1 MNLKKQV
8 IEFLLLALLMT
19 GCSSGKSDASEQ
31 TEAAANVS
39 TEVAVT
45 ESSVETAESDSVSD
59 KPCGV
64 YSRIEKMEHYEGN
77 DLFELECFFS
87 FNEDGTGLAR
97 FEVASPIEWDEKNI
111 YLESTT
117 GDIEET
123 LEYKL
128 EGDVLKIKGEYDWVD
143 YTKKPGDD
151 PVQNGDLSKFAGVYM
166 ATDESNS
173 ANGHGKTLGDL
184 HFSWGGELSGSE
196 YFPQTWPSKVT
207 KNEDGSYLC
216 EYDDYDFEYIIYP
229 KGLLDEK
236 EAGNPELKDKVYI
249 RAIIKKDDD
258 VKEEV
263 YYRYAAFKAVSISG
277 TWQMAS
283 ITPTEDG
290 SMEPEYYVQFTDSE
304 INYGHMKD
312 GEFELDHSDKISNI
326 KEVLE
331 GVYKVQAESE
341 KGVKYTYQTSESDK
355 DTLEYYET
363 WDEADFSNTYSAGAS
378 LSRTK

>member
-1 MNLKKQV
+1 MKKQIV
-8 IEFLLLALLMT
+8 GCMVLALLMT
-19 GCSSGKSDASEQ
+19 GCSSGKSDVSEQ

-64 YSRIEKMEHYEGN
+64 YSRIEKRENYEG
-77 DLFELECFFS
+77 FEHHEREFIYS
-87 FNEDGTGLAR
+87 FNEDGTGMAR
-97 FEVASPIEWDEKNI
+97 CDVDFPIKWDDKNI
-111 YLESTT
+111 YWGGQFDDEPV
-117 GDIEET
+117 
-123 LEYKL
+123 EYKL
-128 EGDVLKIKGEYDWVD
+128 EGDILKVNGDGE

-151 PVQNGDLSKFAGVYM
+151 LVLNGDLSKFAGVYM
-166 ATDESNS
+166 TTDESNS

-249 RAIIKKDDD
+249 RAIIKKDGD

-283 ITPTEDG
+283 ITPMEDG

>member
-1 MNLKKQV
+1 MKKKIIGCIV
-8 IEFLLLALLMT
+8 MALMMT
-19 GCSSGKSDASEQ
+19 GCASGNSGATDAVES
-31 TEAAANVS
+31 VS
-39 TEVAVT
+39 TEEVGAAS
-45 ESSVETAESDSVSD
+45 EASSETAESDSVSG
-59 KPCGV
+59 KPSGV
-64 YSRIEKMEHYEGN
+64 YSRIEKIEHYEGN
-77 DLFELECFFS
+77 ELLERECFFS
-87 FNEDGTGLAR
+87 FNEDGTGLMR
-97 FEVASPIEWDEKNI
+97 FETACPIKWDEKNI
-111 YLESTT
+111 YSDGPFE
-117 GDIEET
+117 EET
-123 LEYKL
+123 YEYKL
-128 EGDVLKIKGEYDWVD
+128 EGDVLKIIGANGCDEY
-143 YTKKPGDD
+143 TRKPGDD
-151 PVQNGDLSKFAGVYM
+151 LVLNGDLSKFAGVYM
-166 ATDESNS
+166 TTDESNS

-184 HFSWGGELSGSE
+184 HFSWGGERSGSE

-249 RAIIKKDDD
+249 RAIIKKDGD

-283 ITPTEDG
+283 ITPMEDG